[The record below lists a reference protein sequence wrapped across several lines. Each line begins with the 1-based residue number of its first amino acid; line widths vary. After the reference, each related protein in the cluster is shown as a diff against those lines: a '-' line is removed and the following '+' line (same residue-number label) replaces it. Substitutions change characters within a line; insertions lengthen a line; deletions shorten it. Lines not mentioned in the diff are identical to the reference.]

1 MQSEWARGSHYADNQ
16 SAAQEI
22 DDYKYNTNTVF
33 FAHSLSLAAVA
44 MALGWVKTWKV
55 RGALLRKELLS
66 EATKSFVQFFISIL
80 NGAVQTKNT
89 NLAQPKKEYPIH
101 DAPVKK
107 DFFSFL
113 VSNDDIIHL
122 HYISHKVFF

>member
-33 FAHSLSLAAVA
+33 FAHSLSLAAVS

-55 RGALLRKELLS
+55 RGGLLRKELLS

-101 DAPVKK
+101 DTPGKM